1 MRFPPP
7 SGGLFMMETA
17 MDLLAF
23 LLARAK
29 EPSSYAG
36 LAMVLSA
43 AGIHFSDLQ
52 FNAIVNL
59 LIALAGA
66 VAIFVPE
73 EGATLCARSR
83 RSRCSAGLWDWCR
96 PATARRRAAR
106 PPAVLPLSRFRPS
119 PCKWR
124 AMSQAAPK
132 RCSRRSRPP
141 CAAYAPV
148 AASLAPIASGNKT
161 VGNILLYGNSV
172 CDPATGTV
180 QPGVALDTGTAAW
193 TGAITGI
200 LKGFAAFA
208 APTAAAPAAPANGS

>member
-1 MRFPPP
+1 
-7 SGGLFMMETA
+7 

-66 VAIFVPE
+66 LAIFVPE
-73 EGATLCARSR
+73 GRGETLRSLAPIAVLGGIMGLLSACNGTAPSGAT
-83 RSRCSAGLWDWCR
+83 AGT
-96 PATARRRAAR
+96 PAQQVQAVAVQVASDVASGAQALLAAQQV
-106 PPAVLPLSRFRPS
+106 A
-119 PCKWR
+119 
-124 AMSQAAPK
+124 
-132 RCSRRSRPP
+132 

-148 AASLAPIASGNKT
+148 AASLAPVAAGNKT

-172 CDPATGTV
+172 CDPATGNV
-180 QPGVALDTGTAAW
+180 QPGAALDTGTAAW

-208 APTAAAPAAPANGS
+208 VPTATSPAAPASGS

>member
-1 MRFPPP
+1 
-7 SGGLFMMETA
+7 

-66 VAIFVPE
+66 LAIFVPE
-73 EGATLCARSR
+73 GRGDALRSL
-83 RSRCSAGLWDWCR
+83 APL
-96 PATARRRAAR
+96 
-106 PPAVLPLSRFRPS
+106 AVLGGLTGLLSACNGTAPS
-119 PCKWR
+119 ITTAGGTP
-124 AMSQAAPK
+124 AQQVQAVAVQVA
-132 RCSRRSRPP
+132 SDVASGAQALLAAQQVA

-193 TGAITGI
+193 TGAITGV
-200 LKGFAAFA
+200 LKGFASFA
-208 APTAAAPAAPANGS
+208 VPAAAAPAAPASGS